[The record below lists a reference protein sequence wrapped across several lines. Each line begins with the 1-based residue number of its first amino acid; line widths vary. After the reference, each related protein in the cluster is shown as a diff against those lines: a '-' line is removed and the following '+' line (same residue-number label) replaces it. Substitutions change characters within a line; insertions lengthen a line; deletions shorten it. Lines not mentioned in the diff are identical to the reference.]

1 MTELSPRARS
11 LFWAGRQSLQPSVE
25 DQERVLL
32 ALSQRIDALQVGP
45 KQAPSSTPAAT
56 GLGGHAIAAIAFG
69 LGLVGVGVFQLTRS
83 APAHVA
89 PPSPSSAVVASARV
103 AASARP
109 QPPEPASEPAPAVPE
124 SAGTGGPAAPSESVA
139 SRARSAAPAAASDR
153 LAEEVA
159 ILSRAERALS
169 AGQYQATLH
178 VLDEH
183 RRNFPNGAL
192 VQERI
197 AARVQALCGLGRV
210 SDAEAEL
217 ARLARLSPKS
227 PHGVRAHACGTTH

>member
-11 LFWAGRQSLQPSVE
+11 LFGAGRQSLQPSVE

-32 ALSQRIDALQVGP
+32 AISQRIDALQGKP

-69 LGLVGVGVFQLTRS
+69 LGLVGAGVFQLTRP
-83 APAHVA
+83 APVHVA
-89 PPSPSSAVVASARV
+89 PAAASSAVVASAP
-103 AASARP
+103 AATSARP
-109 QPPEPASEPAPAVPE
+109 QPPEAASEPGPAVPE
-124 SAGTGGPAAPSESVA
+124 NAGTTGPAASSESA
-139 SRARSAAPAAASDR
+139 TSRARSAAPAAASDR

-159 ILSRAERALS
+159 ILSRSERALS
-169 AGQYQATLH
+169 AGQYQAALH
-178 VLDEH
+178 LLDEH

-227 PHGVRAHACGTTH
+227 PHGVRPHACGTTH